1 MENKIRILNV
11 LEKLYKANS
20 SIEYKRL
27 DMLINSE
34 LFNLENDKPL
44 WGSDLLILI
53 NELREEKLIFQDE
66 EKKYFITK
74 KGLEYLS
81 KSL

>member
-1 MENKIRILNV
+1 
-11 LEKLYKANS
+11 
-20 SIEYKRL
+20 
-27 DMLINSE
+27 MLINSE

-81 KSL
+81 KN